1 MESIATLAAMSADR
15 KEIYRQF
22 KAADDAYRAGDLAA
36 LREALGNPPGFPN
49 GLLPF
54 ELGLGDYPLEYAIT
68 IFPWSNCRSRATC
81 NVGAPDHNG
90 DQVEPKGEGAM
101 DARASRYHEVYARWQ
116 RDPLG
121 FWAEAAQEIDWIEP
135 AKQVFDPSAGVY
147 GRWFSDGVCN
157 TCWNAVDRH
166 VMAGRGEQVAIIYDS
181 PLAGEKR
188 TLTYCRLQVET
199 QVLAAM
205 LRNFGVEKGD
215 RVVLYMPMVPEA
227 AIAMLA
233 CARIGAVHSVVFG
246 GFAAN
251 ELATRI
257 DDARPKVILSASC
270 GLEPSRV
277 VKYKP
282 LLDEAIRLAR
292 HKPDACLILQ
302 RPEEQATLV
311 AGRDHDWVKVRDEA
325 IVFAR
330 SVYDCVPVAA
340 TDPLYILYTSG
351 TTGRPKGV
359 VRDNGGHMVALK
371 WSMQHLYGIAP
382 GEVWWSA
389 SDVGWV
395 VGHSYIVYAP
405 LLHGCTTI
413 LYEGKPVG
421 TPDAG
426 AFWRVISEHG
436 AAAMFTAPTAF
447 RAIKKEDPQG
457 KLLARYDLSKFRTLF
472 LAGERA
478 DPDTVVWAEN
488 LLRKPVIDHWW
499 QTETGW
505 AIAGNPVGLGQ
516 LPVKHGSPTVAM
528 PGYDVRIVDEACR
541 ELPANTMGSIV
552 VKLPLPPACLPT
564 LWNADERFKESY
576 LAEFPGHYKTADAGF
591 KDEDGYLY
599 IMGRTDDIINVAGHR
614 LSTGGMEE
622 VLASHQ
628 DVAECAVIGIADAL
642 KGEVPC
648 GFIVLKAGV
657 NRPPAEIETEC
668 VALVR
673 EKIGPVAAFKLAITV
688 GRLPKTRS
696 GKIVRGTM
704 KKIADGE
711 AWSMPA
717 TIDDP
722 AVLEEIGGALKEK
735 GVGGAHV

>member
-1 MESIATLAAMSADR
+1 
-15 KEIYRQF
+15 
-22 KAADDAYRAGDLAA
+22 
-36 LREALGNPPGFPN
+36 
-49 GLLPF
+49 
-54 ELGLGDYPLEYAIT
+54 
-68 IFPWSNCRSRATC
+68 
-81 NVGAPDHNG
+81 
-90 DQVEPKGEGAM
+90 M

-116 RDPLG
+116 RDPQG
-121 FWAEAAQEIDWIEP
+121 FWGEAAQAIDWMEP
-135 AKQVFDPSAGVY
+135 PKKVFDPDAGVY
-147 GRWFSDGVCN
+147 GRWFAGGVCN

-166 VMAGRGEQVAIIYDS
+166 VMQGRGEQPAIIYDS
-181 PLAGEKR
+181 PLAGQKR
-188 TLTYCRLQVET
+188 TISYYRLQVET
-199 QVLAAM
+199 QVLAAI
-205 LRNFGVEKGD
+205 LRNFGVGKGD

-227 AIAMLA
+227 VVAMLA
-233 CARIGAVHSVVFG
+233 CARLGAVHSVVFG

-257 DDARPKVILSASC
+257 DDAKPKVILSASC
-270 GLEPSRV
+270 GLEPGRI

-282 LLDEAIRLAR
+282 LLDEAIRLAG

-302 RPEEQATLV
+302 RPQEEATLV
-311 AGRDHDWVKVRDEA
+311 PGRDHDWAKVRDEA

-371 WSMQHLYGIAP
+371 WSMHNLYGVEP
-382 GEVWWSA
+382 GEVWWCG
-389 SDVGWV
+389 SDIGWV
-395 VGHSYIVYAP
+395 VGHSYIVYGP
-405 LLHGCTTI
+405 LLHGATSV

-436 AAAMFTAPTAF
+436 AVAFFTAPTAF

-457 KLLARYDLSKFRTLF
+457 KLFTSHDLSKFRTLF

-478 DPDTVVWAEN
+478 DPDTLQWAER
-488 LLRKPVIDHWW
+488 LLKKPVIDHWW

-505 AIAGNPVGLGQ
+505 CIAGNPVGLGQ
-516 LPVKHGSPTVAM
+516 LPIKYGSPTVAM
-528 PGYDVRIVDEACR
+528 PGYDVRVVDEQSK
-541 ELPANTMGSIV
+541 ELPAGTMGSIV
-552 VKLPLPPACLPT
+552 IKLPLPPACLPT
-564 LWNADERFKESY
+564 LWQADERFRESY
-576 LAEFPGHYKTADAGF
+576 LAEFPGYYKTSDAGF

-622 VLASHQ
+622 VLSGHQ

-648 GFIVLKAGV
+648 GFVVLKAGV
-657 NRPPAEIETEC
+657 KRPVAEIEQEC

-673 EKIGPVAAFKLAITV
+673 ERIGPVAAFKLTITIA
-688 GRLPKTRS
+688 RLPKTRS
-696 GKIVRGTM
+696 GKILRGTM

-711 AWSMPA
+711 SWTMPA

-722 AVLEEIGGALKEK
+722 AVLDEIGRALKAK
-735 GVGGAHV
+735 GVGA